1 MERTS
6 YMWPKTIPVHTVWT
20 RQAERLDTHELYDT
34 INTSC
39 LKILCCNAHLDQG
52 VLTDLLNDA

>member
-1 MERTS
+1 M
-6 YMWPKTIPVHTVWT
+6 YMRPKTIPVHTVWT